1 MWNAWKR
8 IPKEIDPQKEEELKK
23 EPLERGDVPAM
34 LLAAFVTIFLPAFLI
49 LFLICGFVYL
59 LFIVL

>member
-1 MWNAWKR
+1 MINAWKR
-8 IPKEIDPQKEEELKK
+8 IPKDIDPQKEEELKK

-34 LLAAFVTIFLPAFLI
+34 LLAAFVTIFLPAFLVI
-49 LFLICGFVYL
+49 LLICGLAYL